1 MNKQRVYLSGPITG
15 EDDQQTMAKFYRVE
29 MSIKGQGC
37 AVFNPLRNGLARNA
51 PWERHMA
58 VDIKQLE
65 ACDTMFM
72 LDGWEKS
79 QGSVLELNMGLIY
92 GKTIYFE
99 TLPIQELM
107 EQIVGV
113 ANEMRQA
120 LLIDERLM
128 FEPKFYAEQCI
139 KAGFYAAI

>member
-1 MNKQRVYLSGPITG
+1 MKKQRMYLSGPITG
-15 EDDQQTMAKFYRVE
+15 EDDKETMEKFYQFE
-29 MSIKGQGC
+29 MNLRGQGC
-37 AVFNPLRNGLARNA
+37 AVFNPLRNGLASNA

-65 ACDTMFM
+65 DCDALFM

-79 QGSVLELNMGLIY
+79 QGAVLEMHLALVY
-92 GKTIYFE
+92 GKNIFFE
-99 TLPIQELM
+99 TLPSPEVM

-120 LLIDERLM
+120 LLIEERLM
-128 FEPKFYAEQCI
+128 FEPKFYAEQCL
-139 KAGFYAAI
+139 KAGFYAAL